1 MRFGTVSL
9 ILAGALMAIGL
20 LFPWIKT
27 IGILGLCYGLA
38 ALGVALPARAGQ
50 VSFGHAMFAC
60 VSAYAVAFT
69 AKALPHLDGLALI
82 VWSVGLSTGF
92 AAVLGLFMV
101 RYRGIFFGMLNLAVS
116 MVIVALLGKLYSLT
130 GGSDGI
136 RVDRPTFLGLVTER
150 SEFET
155 MLLGFTLLVSLGC
168 GWFYQRFIHSASGE
182 ALSGLKTNETRLEYL
197 GLSAHHV
204 LWVGYVISGFFLSLS
219 GAIFAMAQG
228 LVTPDMGSWTR
239 SGEFVFIMIL
249 GGVNHALGAFVG
261 AGIFEVVKLAA
272 SAYMA
277 GVWQLLLGVTLLV
290 VIVVAPEGIIGA
302 LEKRKSSTRNS
313 QQQGG
318 QA

>member
-1 MRFGTVSL
+1 MRFGTISL
-9 ILAGALMAIGL
+9 VLAVAMMLIGL
-20 LFPWIKT
+20 LFPWMKT

-60 VSAYAVAFT
+60 VAAYAVAFT
-69 AKALPHLDGLALI
+69 AKAFPHLDGLILI
-82 VWSVGLSTGF
+82 AWSVTVSTLF
-92 AAVLGLFMV
+92 AALLGWFMV

-136 RVDRPTFLGLVTER
+136 RVDRPTFFGFVTER

-155 MLLGFTLLVSLGC
+155 ILLSFTLLVSLGC

-197 GLSAHHV
+197 GLSAQKV
-204 LWVGYVISGFFLSLS
+204 LWVGYVISGVFLSLS
-219 GAIFAMAQG
+219 GAIFALAQG

-249 GGVNHALGAFVG
+249 GGVSHALGAFVG

-277 GVWQLLLGVTLLV
+277 GVWQLLLGVTLLL

-302 LEKRKSSTRNS
+302 LEKRKSKK
-313 QQQGG
+313 QGG
-318 QA
+318 PA

>member
-1 MRFGTVSL
+1 MRFGLISL
-9 ILAGALMAIGL
+9 VLAAAMMAIGV
-20 LFPWIKT
+20 LFPWMKT

-38 ALGVALPARAGQ
+38 TLGVALPARSGQ

-60 VSAYAVAFT
+60 VAAYAVAFT
-69 AKALPHLDGLALI
+69 AKALPQLDGLMLI
-82 VWSVGLSTGF
+82 VWSVGLSTAFSGL
-92 AAVLGLFMV
+92 LGLFMV

-136 RVDRPTFLGLVTER
+136 RVDRPTFFGFVTER

-155 MLLGFTLLVSLGC
+155 LLLGFTLLVSLGC

-197 GLSAHHV
+197 GLSAHKV

-219 GAIFAMAQG
+219 GAIFALAQG
-228 LVTPDMGSWTR
+228 LVTPDMGSWMR

-249 GGVNHALGAFVG
+249 GGASHALGAFVG

-277 GVWQLLLGVTLLV
+277 GVWQLLLGITLLV

-302 LEKRKSSTRNS
+302 FNKKKENK
-313 QQQGG
+313 GE

>member
-1 MRFGTVSL
+1 MRFGTISFV
-9 ILAGALMAIGL
+9 LAVAMMLIGL
-20 LFPWIKT
+20 LFPWMKT

-69 AKALPHLDGLALI
+69 AKAFPHWDGLILI
-82 VWSVGLSTGF
+82 VWSVTLSTLF
-92 AAVLGLFMV
+92 SALLGWFMV

-136 RVDRPTFLGLVTER
+136 RVDRPTFLGVMTER

-155 MLLGFTLLVSLGC
+155 ILLSFTLLVSLGC

-182 ALSGLKTNETRLEYL
+182 ALAGLKTNETRLEYL
-197 GLSAHHV
+197 GLSAQKV
-204 LWVGYVISGFFLSLS
+204 LWVGYVISGLFLSLS
-219 GAIFAMAQG
+219 GAIFSLAQG
-228 LVTPDMGSWTR
+228 LVTPDMGAWTR

-261 AGIFEVVKLAA
+261 AAIFEVVKLAA

-277 GVWQLLLGVTLLV
+277 GVWQLLLGMTLLL

-302 LEKRKSSTRNS
+302 LEKRKSKK
-313 QQQGG
+313 QGG
-318 QA
+318 PA

>member
-1 MRFGTVSL
+1 
-9 ILAGALMAIGL
+9 
-20 LFPWIKT
+20 
-27 IGILGLCYGLA
+27 
-38 ALGVALPARAGQ
+38 
-50 VSFGHAMFAC
+50 
-60 VSAYAVAFT
+60 VAFT
-69 AKALPHLDGLALI
+69 AKAFPHLDGLMLI
-82 VWSVGLSTGF
+82 VWSVGVSTTF

-116 MVIVALLGKLYSLT
+116 MVIVALLGKLYALT

-136 RVDRPTFLGLVTER
+136 RVDRPTFLGFVTER

-155 MLLGFTLLVSLGC
+155 LLLSFTLLVSLGC

-197 GLSAHHV
+197 GLSAHQV
-204 LWVGYVISGFFLSLS
+204 LWVGYVISALFLSLS
-219 GAIFAMAQG
+219 GAIFALAQG

-249 GGVNHALGAFVG
+249 GGVHHALGAFVG

-302 LEKRKSSTRNS
+302 LEKRNAKK
-313 QQQGG
+313 QGDP
-318 QA
+318 A

>member
-1 MRFGTVSL
+1 MRFGTISFV
-9 ILAGALMAIGL
+9 LAVAMMLIGL
-20 LFPWIKT
+20 LFPWMKT

-69 AKALPHLDGLALI
+69 AKAFPHWDGLILI
-82 VWSVGLSTGF
+82 VWSVSLSTLF
-92 AAVLGLFMV
+92 SALLGWFMV

-130 GGSDGI
+130 GGSDGL
-136 RVDRPTFLGLVTER
+136 RVDRPTLLGVMTER

-155 MLLGFTLLVSLGC
+155 ILLSFTLLVSLGC
-168 GWFYQRFIHSASGE
+168 GWVYQRFIHSASGE
-182 ALSGLKTNETRLEYL
+182 ALAGLKTNETRLEYL
-197 GLSAHHV
+197 GLSAQKV
-204 LWVGYVISGFFLSLS
+204 LWVGYVISGLFLSLS
-219 GAIFAMAQG
+219 GAIFALAQG

-277 GVWQLLLGVTLLV
+277 GVWQLLLGVTLLL

-302 LEKRKSSTRNS
+302 LEKRKSKK
-313 QQQGG
+313 QGG
-318 QA
+318 PA

>member
-1 MRFGTVSL
+1 MRFGLISL
-9 ILAGALMAIGL
+9 VLAAAMMAIGV
-20 LFPWIKT
+20 LFPWMKT

-38 ALGVALPARAGQ
+38 ALGVSLPARSGQ

-60 VSAYAVAFT
+60 VAAYAVAFT
-69 AKALPHLDGLALI
+69 AKAFPQLDGLMLI
-82 VWSVGLSTGF
+82 VWSVGLSTAF
-92 AAVLGLFMV
+92 CAVLGLFMV

-130 GGSDGI
+130 GGTDGI
-136 RVDRPTFLGLVTER
+136 RVDRPTFFGFVTER
-150 SEFET
+150 NEFET
-155 MLLGFTLLVSLGC
+155 LLLGFTLLVSMGC

-197 GLSAHHV
+197 GLSAHQV
-204 LWVGYVISGFFLSLS
+204 LWVGYVISGVFLSLS
-219 GAIFAMAQG
+219 GAIFALAQG
-228 LVTPDMGSWTR
+228 LVTPDMGSWMR

-249 GGVNHALGAFVG
+249 GGASHALGAFVG

-277 GVWQLLLGVTLLV
+277 GVWQLLLGITLLV

-302 LEKRKSSTRNS
+302 FNKKKENK
-313 QQQGG
+313 GE

>member
-1 MRFGTVSL
+1 MRFGLISL
-9 ILAGALMAIGL
+9 VLAAAMMAIGV
-20 LFPWIKT
+20 LFPWMKT

-38 ALGVALPARAGQ
+38 TLGVALPARSGQ

-60 VSAYAVAFT
+60 VAAYTVAFT
-69 AKALPHLDGLALI
+69 AKAFPQLDGVMLI
-82 VWSVGLSTGF
+82 VWSVCVSTAF
-92 AAVLGLFMV
+92 SAMLGLFMV

-136 RVDRPTFLGLVTER
+136 RVDRPTFFGFVTER
-150 SEFET
+150 NEFET
-155 MLLGFTLLVSLGC
+155 LLLGFTLVVSMGC

-182 ALSGLKTNETRLEYL
+182 ALAGLKTNETRLEYL
-197 GLSAHHV
+197 GLSAHQV
-204 LWVGYVISGFFLSLS
+204 LWVGYVISGVFLSLS
-219 GAIFAMAQG
+219 GAIFALAQG
-228 LVTPDMGSWTR
+228 LVTPDMGSWMR

-249 GGVNHALGAFVG
+249 GGASHALGAFVG

-290 VIVVAPEGIIGA
+290 VIVVAPDGIIGA
-302 LEKRKSSTRNS
+302 LEKKKENK
-313 QQQGG
+313 QGE

>member
-1 MRFGTVSL
+1 MRFGTISL
-9 ILAGALMAIGL
+9 VLAVGLMVIGL
-20 LFPWIKT
+20 LFPWMKT

-38 ALGVALPARAGQ
+38 SLGVSLPARSGQ

-60 VSAYAVAFT
+60 VAAYAVAFT
-69 AKALPHLDGLALI
+69 AKAFPQLDGLMLI
-82 VWSVGLSTGF
+82 VWSVVFSTAF
-92 AAVLGLFMV
+92 SAVLGLFMV

-136 RVDRPTFLGLVTER
+136 RVDRPTFFGFVTER

-155 MLLGFTLLVSLGC
+155 LLLGFTLLVSLGC

-197 GLSAHHV
+197 GLSAQKV
-204 LWVGYVISGFFLSLS
+204 LWVGYVISGVFLSLS
-219 GAIFAMAQG
+219 GAIFALAQG
-228 LVTPDMGSWTR
+228 LVTPDMGSWMR

-249 GGVNHALGAFVG
+249 GGASHALGAFVG

-277 GVWQLLLGVTLLV
+277 GVWQLLLGITLLV

-302 LEKRKSSTRNS
+302 FNKKKENK
-313 QQQGG
+313 GE

>member
-1 MRFGTVSL
+1 MRFGTFSVV
-9 ILAGALMAIGL
+9 LASGLMVIGL
-20 LFPWIKT
+20 LFPWMKT

-60 VSAYAVAFT
+60 VSAYAVAFI
-69 AKALPHLDGLALI
+69 AKAFPNLDGVMLIALG
-82 VWSVGLSTGF
+82 VSLSTLF
-92 AAVLGLFMV
+92 AALLGLFMV

-116 MVIVALLGKLYSLT
+116 MVIVALLGKLYALT

-136 RVDRPTFLGLVTER
+136 RVDRPTFFGLVTER

-155 MLLGFTLLVSLGC
+155 ILLGFMLLVSLGC

-204 LWVGYVISGFFLSLS
+204 LWVGYVISAFFLSLS
-219 GAIFAMAQG
+219 GAVFALAQG

-261 AGIFEVVKLAA
+261 ASIFELVKLAA

-302 LEKRKSSTRNS
+302 LEKRKS
-313 QQQGG
+313 QKQGDP
-318 QA
+318 A

>member
-1 MRFGTVSL
+1 M
-9 ILAGALMAIGL
+9 
-20 LFPWIKT
+20 KT

-38 ALGVALPARAGQ
+38 TLGVALPARSGQ

-60 VSAYAVAFT
+60 VSAYTVAFT
-69 AKALPHLDGLALI
+69 AKAFPQLDGVMLI
-82 VWSVGLSTGF
+82 AVSVCLSTAF
-92 AAVLGLFMV
+92 SAVLGLFMV

-136 RVDRPTFLGLVTER
+136 RVDRPTFFGWVTER
-150 SEFET
+150 NEFET
-155 MLLGFTLLVSLGC
+155 LLLGFTLLVSVGC
-168 GWFYQRFIHSASGE
+168 GWFYQRFIHSAAGE

-197 GLSAHHV
+197 GLSAHRV
-204 LWVGYVISGFFLSLS
+204 LWVGYVISGVFLSLS
-219 GAIFAMAQG
+219 GAIFALAQG
-228 LVTPDMGSWTR
+228 LVTPDMGSWMR

-249 GGVNHALGAFVG
+249 GGASHALGAFVG

-277 GVWQLLLGVTLLV
+277 GVWQLLLGITLLV

-302 LEKRKSSTRNS
+302 LNKKKEDS
-313 QQQGG
+313 QGE

>member
-1 MRFGTVSL
+1 MRFGTISFV
-9 ILAGALMAIGL
+9 LAVAMMLIGL
-20 LFPWIKT
+20 LFPWMKT

-69 AKALPHLDGLALI
+69 AKAFPHWDGLILI
-82 VWSVGLSTGF
+82 VWSVTLSTLF
-92 AAVLGLFMV
+92 SALLGWFMV

-136 RVDRPTFLGLVTER
+136 RVDRPTFLGVMTER

-155 MLLGFTLLVSLGC
+155 ILLSFTLLVSLGC

-182 ALSGLKTNETRLEYL
+182 ALAGLKTNETRLEYL
-197 GLSAHHV
+197 GLSAQKV
-204 LWVGYVISGFFLSLS
+204 LWVGYVISGLFLSLS
-219 GAIFAMAQG
+219 GAIFALAQG
-228 LVTPDMGSWTR
+228 LVTPDMGAWTR

-261 AGIFEVVKLAA
+261 AAIFEVVKLAA

-277 GVWQLLLGVTLLV
+277 GVWQLLLGMTLLL

-302 LEKRKSSTRNS
+302 LEKRKSKK
-313 QQQGG
+313 QGG
-318 QA
+318 PA

>member
-1 MRFGTVSL
+1 MRFGTISL
-9 ILAGALMAIGL
+9 VLAVGLMAIGL
-20 LFPWIKT
+20 LFPWMKT

-38 ALGVALPARAGQ
+38 ALGVSLPARSGQ

-60 VSAYAVAFT
+60 VAAYAVAFT
-69 AKALPHLDGLALI
+69 AKALPQLDGLMLI
-82 VWSVGLSTGF
+82 VWSVGLSTAFSGL
-92 AAVLGLFMV
+92 LGLFMV

-136 RVDRPTFLGLVTER
+136 RVDRPTFFGFVTER

-155 MLLGFTLLVSLGC
+155 LLLGFTLLVSLGC

-197 GLSAHHV
+197 GLSAHKV

-219 GAIFAMAQG
+219 GAIFALAQG
-228 LVTPDMGSWTR
+228 LVTPDMGSWMR

-249 GGVNHALGAFVG
+249 GGASHALGAFVG

-302 LEKRKSSTRNS
+302 LEKRKSHPRHP
-313 QQQGG
+313 QKQGG
-318 QA
+318 AA

>member
-1 MRFGTVSL
+1 MRFGTISWV
-9 ILAGALMAIGL
+9 LAAGLMAIGL
-20 LFPWIKT
+20 LFPWMKT

-38 ALGVALPARAGQ
+38 ALGVSLPARSGQ

-60 VSAYAVAFT
+60 VAAYTVAFT
-69 AKALPHLDGLALI
+69 AKAFPQLDGVMLI
-82 VWSVGLSTGF
+82 AWSVCVSTAF
-92 AAVLGLFMV
+92 SAVLGLFMV

-136 RVDRPTFLGLVTER
+136 RVDRPTFFGFVTER
-150 SEFET
+150 NEFET
-155 MLLGFTLLVSLGC
+155 LLLGFTLLVSMGC

-197 GLSAHHV
+197 GLSAHQV
-204 LWVGYVISGFFLSLS
+204 LWVGYVISGVFLSLS
-219 GAIFAMAQG
+219 GAIFALAQG
-228 LVTPDMGSWTR
+228 LVTPDMGSWMR

-249 GGVNHALGAFVG
+249 GGASHALGAFVG

-277 GVWQLLLGVTLLV
+277 GVWQLLLGITLLV

-302 LEKRKSSTRNS
+302 FNKKKENK
-313 QQQGG
+313 GE